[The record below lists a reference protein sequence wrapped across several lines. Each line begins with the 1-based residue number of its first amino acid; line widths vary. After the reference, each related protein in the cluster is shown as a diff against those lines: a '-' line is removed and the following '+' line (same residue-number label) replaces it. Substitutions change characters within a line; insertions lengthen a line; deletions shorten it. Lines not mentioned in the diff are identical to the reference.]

1 MKFTF
6 LAKTKTNIGLSIF
19 YGVAFLSPVT
29 YSILA
34 YDMDVIQRMFFFS
47 ISLLMFVTFII
58 RFKID
63 KSIQLNKLLLIL
75 LIIFP
80 FTLLTAFVND
90 SANLL
95 LLKLSDIII
104 PFSILIQS
112 SLLYVIL
119 GEDRFFKII
128 SYPTV
133 IISTLFSI
141 IGVLEVFMIN
151 ILPLPTVMPPGS
163 VLGHRGFAAEYLL
176 SAIPFFLIANT
187 YLGKEK
193 KHLLLIAVVINLSF
207 LLFTRSRAAL
217 LILLAIT
224 VLYII
229 FIFIKKKK
237 GERFALLKPV
247 LIVLV
252 ASFLISLI
260 PVKVGERPDL
270 KSTVASFFDEDF
282 KSNMLRLNFWDASLQ
297 MIKEEPL
304 TGKGLYKWSGYYPQ
318 YFGDYFN
325 DKNLF
330 LVHNIHA
337 HNDFLEIFAESGIAA
352 TVIFIVIYF
361 TIALILYQRSR
372 RNEKYFP
379 LFLTFLVTFAFSF
392 VSFPNHKFASY
403 FHAAVAAGVALVSLD
418 VKNIKP
424 VNVNLNYLK
433 WILLAIILLGGSVS
447 YIKLKS
453 ELSYGQ
459 AIYLKERRQYP
470 LMLQKL
476 EDVSEIFYPL
486 DAAKQ
491 PVDYYR
497 GIANSYMGR
506 QSEALMNN
514 LSAKGLAPFNPII
527 MRNVAASYKE
537 SGDLKNAIS
546 HYEKVREHFPNYV
559 NAQVNLVLL
568 YVESNQIEKAKM
580 LFDELIQKSPDNP
593 RLLELRNKFQ

>member
-1 MKFTF
+1 MLK
-6 LAKTKTNIGLSIF
+6 KKTNIGLSILF
-19 YGVAFLSPVT
+19 GITFLAPVT
-29 YSILA
+29 YSLLA
-34 YDMDVIQRMFFFS
+34 YEMDVIQRMFFFS
-47 ISLLMFVTFII
+47 ISLLLFLTFII

-104 PFSILIQS
+104 PLSILIQS

-119 GEDRFFKII
+119 GEDKFFKVV
-128 SYPTV
+128 SYLTV

-141 IGVLEVFMIN
+141 IGVLEVFEMV

-163 VLGHRGFAAEYLL
+163 FLGHRGFAAEYLL
-176 SAIPFFLIANT
+176 PAIPFFLIAKN

-193 KHLLLIAVVINLSF
+193 KHLLLIAAIVNISF
-207 LLFTRSRAAL
+207 LLFTRSRAGIII
-217 LILLAIT
+217 LIAVT
-224 VLYII
+224 VLYIV
-229 FIFIKKKK
+229 FIFVKKEK

-247 LIVLV
+247 MIVLV
-252 ASFLISLI
+252 ASFLISFI
-260 PVKVGERPDL
+260 PIKVGERPDL
-270 KSTVASFFDEDF
+270 KSTAACFFDEDF
-282 KSNMLRLNFWDASLQ
+282 KSNILRLNFWDASLQ

-304 TGKGLYKWSGYYPQ
+304 TGKGLYKWSGFYPK

-337 HNDFLEIFAESGIAA
+337 HNDFLEILAESGIAA
-352 TVIFIVIYF
+352 TVIFILIYL
-361 TIALILYQRSR
+361 TIALILFRGSKRS
-372 RNEKYFP
+372 EKYFP
-379 LFLTFLVTFAFSF
+379 LLLTFLITFAFSF
-392 VSFPNHKFASY
+392 VSFPNYKFASY
-403 FHAAVAAGVALVSLD
+403 FYAAVAGGAALISS
-418 VKNIKP
+418 KEKSSKPFNI
-424 VNVNLNYLK
+424 NLNHFK
-433 WILLAIILLGGSVS
+433 WILLALIILGGSVS

-453 ELSYGQ
+453 EISYGQ

-476 EDVSEIFYPL
+476 EEVSEIFYPL
-486 DAAKQ
+486 DSSKQ

-497 GIANSYMGR
+497 GIANSYLGR
-506 QSEALMNN
+506 HSEALKNN
-514 LSAKGLAPFNPII
+514 LSAQELAPFNPII

-546 HYEKVREHFPNYV
+546 HYEKVRKHFPNYV
-559 NAQVNLVLL
+559 NAQANLIYL
-568 YVESNQIEKAKM
+568 YLESNRKEDAKK
-580 LFDELIQKSPDNP
+580 LFDELLEKFPDNP
-593 RLLELRNKFQ
+593 RLLELRSKFQ